1 MFIDHEYIER
11 ILEEAK
17 GATSKD
23 IKAVLEKAKKRDGL
37 SYEDIAV
44 LLQVE
49 DKEDLKEIYKLAGE
63 IKDSIYG
70 KRVVIFAPLYVS
82 DYCVNNCV
90 YCGYKRSNSFG
101 RRKLSMPEVAEE
113 VRILEKMGHKRL
125 ALELG
130 EDPVNA
136 PIDNV

>member
-1 MFIDHEYIER
+1 MFINHEYIER

-17 GATSKD
+17 KATRED

-49 DKEDLKEIYKLAGE
+49 EKEDLNEIFKLAGE

-70 KRVVIFAPLYVS
+70 KRIVIFAPLYVS
-82 DYCVNNCV
+82 AYCVNNCV
-90 YCGYKRSNSFG
+90 
-101 RRKLSMPEVAEE
+101 
-113 VRILEKMGHKRL
+113 
-125 ALELG
+125 
-130 EDPVNA
+130 
-136 PIDNV
+136 

>member
-90 YCGYKRSNSFG
+90 YC
-101 RRKLSMPEVAEE
+101 
-113 VRILEKMGHKRL
+113 
-125 ALELG
+125 
-130 EDPVNA
+130 
-136 PIDNV
+136 